1 MLTAKACASRIRRAA
16 NRLTNARPLTPPIT
30 SIYNNN
36 YQLKLPGGVIYSMYS
51 QDLIRRISDDT
62 HLSQKVI
69 GEVLTS
75 ERKVIK
81 DTLKSGQEVR
91 VPGFGVFYVRSRK
104 AGRVKSIRTR
114 KMVEVPARRV
124 PAFRPGQNLKRA
136 LYKPKRG

>member
-1 MLTAKACASRIRRAA
+1 MRR
-16 NRLTNARPLTPPIT
+16 
-30 SIYNNN
+30 
-36 YQLKLPGGVIYSMYS
+36 GVIYSMYS

-104 AGRVKSIRTR
+104 GGRVKSVRTR
-114 KMVEVPARRV
+114 KMVEFAARRV
-124 PAFRPGQNLKRA
+124 PAFRPGQQLKRA